1 MNISYPIYPIY
12 PMAHLLDQP
21 QTAGI
26 LCNVLPSGLPDH
38 GASGALNMCES
49 PDIVFL
55 VRV

>member
-38 GASGALNMCES
+38 GASDALNMCES